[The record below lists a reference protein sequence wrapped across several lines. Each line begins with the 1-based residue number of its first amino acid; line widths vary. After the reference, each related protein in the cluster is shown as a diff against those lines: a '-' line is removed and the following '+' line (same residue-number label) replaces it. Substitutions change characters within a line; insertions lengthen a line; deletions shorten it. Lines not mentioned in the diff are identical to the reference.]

1 MTDEPDVDT
10 DPDAAPPDDVA
21 GVATPERAGRTVPVG
36 AFAIALVVAAA
47 LAVLAV
53 FALVS
58 DPGTGNDDT
67 EVRLAA
73 GRFAE
78 RFLTYEGTDFEA
90 WRDDVLDLATGGFA
104 EEFAEAESGLRVF
117 FEEGARDAVAR
128 VTDVFVGDEERGTV
142 QVVVAYD
149 RVVTGADDQ
158 FSESDRYLLLS
169 LIRVDGDWRADDV
182 VDLASGGGLGGP
194 PASTGGA
201 STTSAPPTS
210 SGG

>member
-1 MTDEPDVDT
+1 MTEADT
-10 DPDAAPPDDVA
+10 PDATGEDDTVRR
-21 GVATPERAGRTVPVG
+21 PSPNGRTVPVG
-36 AFAIALVVAAA
+36 AFAIALIVAAA

-53 FALVS
+53 FALASES
-58 DPGTGNDDT
+58 DSGSGGDDR

-78 RFLTYEGTDFEA
+78 RFLTYEGSDFET
-90 WRDDVLDLATGGFA
+90 WRGEVLALATGGFA

-142 QVVVAYD
+142 EVVVAYD
-149 RVVTGADDQ
+149 RVVTGGEDR

-169 LIRVDGDWRADDV
+169 LIRIDGEWRADKV
-182 VDLASGGGLGGP
+182 VYLASAGDPGGSVP
-194 PASTGGA
+194 PSGGA
-201 STTSAPPTS
+201 PTTSAPPTS
-210 SGG
+210 EGG

>member
-1 MTDEPDVDT
+1 MTDDVTTDVPDHDEPRTRV
-10 DPDAAPPDDVA
+10 P
-21 GVATPERAGRTVPVG
+21 RSGRTVPVG
-36 AFAIALVVAAA
+36 AFAIAVIVAAA

-53 FALVS
+53 FALAS
-58 DPGTGNDDT
+58 DSGSGSGGDDR

-78 RFLTYEGTDFEA
+78 RFLTYEGSDFES
-90 WRDDVLDLATGGFA
+90 WRDEVLDLSTGGFA

-128 VTDVFVGDEERGTV
+128 VTDVFVGDEERGSV

-149 RVVTGADDQ
+149 RVVTGDEDQ

-169 LIRVDGDWRADDV
+169 LIRVDGQWRADNV
-182 VDLASGGGLGGP
+182 IDLASSSDLGGAVP
-194 PASTGGA
+194 PADGT
-201 STTSAPPTS
+201 STTSSPPTS
-210 SGG
+210 AGG